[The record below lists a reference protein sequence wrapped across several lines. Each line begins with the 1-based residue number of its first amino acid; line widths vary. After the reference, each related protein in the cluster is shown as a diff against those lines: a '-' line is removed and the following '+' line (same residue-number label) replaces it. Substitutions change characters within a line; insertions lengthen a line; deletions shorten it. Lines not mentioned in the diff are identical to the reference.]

1 MFDVVLSSLNYP
13 FQFLFSW
20 DYCWRSEWNFL
31 FSFLSLSL
39 FISIYEKGAD
49 FSNTPPIQIPC
60 WSNTDAS
67 FTSIYNLKSSIDVSW
82 PQEKLVKTWNY
93 LHVHNYKYCHMK
105 TMKWFHLFWQQI
117 HRSYWIARLAESRV
131 RAITGVQAKEEY
143 TFLNRSPNF
152 SVLPTTACTKQV
164 RVIVAIKTCR
174 KCYHLIVNHALV
186 GHYWMKPMTEN
197 THEIEACVT
206 KLYISVTIKGVR
218 TRVSEFTGVVA
229 WSVEKIFPW
238 LSERCDV
245 QASFQH

>member
-1 MFDVVLSSLNYP
+1 MELS
-13 FQFLFSW
+13 FLFSVPFPFYFHLW
-20 DYCWRSEWNFL
+20 KRGWL
-31 FSFLSLSL
+31 FK
-39 FISIYEKGAD
+39 YPTN
-49 FSNTPPIQIPC
+49 SNTLLIQYGGCI
-60 WSNTDAS
+60 
-67 FTSIYNLKSSIDVSW
+67 FHLNLQSQIIDRRFLTTGKTGQNW
-82 PQEKLVKTWNY
+82 KLY
-93 LHVHNYKYCHMK
+93 LHLHNYKYCHTK

-117 HRSYWIARLAESRV
+117 HRSYWIARLAENRV
-131 RAITGVQAKEEY
+131 RAITGVQAKDEY

-164 RVIVAIKTCR
+164 RVIVATKTCR

-197 THEIEACVT
+197 THENEACVT

-229 WSVEKIFPW
+229 WSVEKNFPW

-245 QASFQH
+245 QASF